1 MAVYNKKDFLVHADS
16 VVPTD
21 FKRMGNEPYYV
32 KRVVDR
38 ELRMLFSLRQYYPH
52 SVVIRGIMVN
62 VYIDA
67 IENIFDEVLR
77 ISPLADY
84 TSNEKKDTIG
94 GGGYNIS
101 GVNYALLDV
110 QDVEDDT
117 TFAIVLP
124 ELEKI
129 VDGALQFYNTFSTL
143 QAIHGHL
150 ETLPLM
156 QMGNFLQQPMPYRRM
171 ILKKLVEAPDYET
184 YAQSIINHYTSE
196 NLSEEIAFA
205 TTLKAKLDSL

>member
-1 MAVYNKKDFLVHADS
+1 MATYNKEDFLVHADS
-16 VVPTD
+16 VIPTD

-32 KRVVDR
+32 KQLVDR

-77 ISPLADY
+77 ISPLDGY
-84 TSNEKKDTIG
+84 MSNEKKDTIG

-101 GVNYALLDV
+101 GVNYTLLDV

-117 TFAIVLP
+117 TFAIVQ
-124 ELEKI
+124 
-129 VDGALQFYNTFSTL
+129 GALQFYDTFSTL
-143 QAIHGHL
+143 QAIHDYL

-171 ILKKLVEAPDYET
+171 ILKKLVEAPDYEVYT
-184 YAQSIINHYTSE
+184 QSIVDFYTLE
-196 NLSEEIAFA
+196 NNIEELNFVSA
-205 TTLKAKLDSL
+205 LKTKLNSL